1 MSVVLAHPWFLTA
14 DARRRIDGWIDA
26 YQQRDPLGRSPTR
39 LLLFGPADCGQRRV
53 VEHIANECRLPIRD
67 ISLAAWRTQAPGPRL
82 RALRTWASETP
93 TVIMLRPDPWL
104 TQPSDLLHADPWL
117 ITLLEWVDTVPNHS
131 WAILRTPDRPRV
143 AAIRRRFDDM
153 LGIAA
158 PATDIIVE
166 WAFSTLDPSAS
177 PARVGPLA
185 QLMAGFS
192 WGDIVWVGALAHTAW
207 VTANRLGSP
216 LDYVSPAINMRQQ
229 LLRDT

>member
-1 MSVVLAHPWFLTA
+1 MSVVLANPWFLTA

-67 ISLAAWRTQAPGPRL
+67 ISLAAWRTQAAGPRL

-131 WAILRTPDRPRV
+131 WAVLRTPDRPRV
-143 AAIRRRFDDM
+143 AAIRRRFEDI
-153 LGIAA
+153 LSIPA
-158 PATDIIVE
+158 PAADTLTA
-166 WAFSTLDPSAS
+166 WATTVLDPCAS
-177 PARVGPLA
+177 PDRCG
-185 QLMAGFS
+185 
-192 WGDIVWVGALAHTAW
+192 
-207 VTANRLGSP
+207 R
-216 LDYVSPAINMRQQ
+216 
-229 LLRDT
+229 